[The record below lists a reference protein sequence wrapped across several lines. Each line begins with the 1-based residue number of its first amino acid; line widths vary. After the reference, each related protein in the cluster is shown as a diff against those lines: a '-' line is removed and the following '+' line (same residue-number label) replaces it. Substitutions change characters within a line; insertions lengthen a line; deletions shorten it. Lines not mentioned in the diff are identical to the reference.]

1 MGQLSEGGHLM
12 LRAVAD
18 THAVIWY
25 LFADERLSATA
36 RIMIEEAAAGGG
48 QIAFSSITLAEIVY
62 LSEKGRV
69 DPATLDRLLAAIDR
83 EDAVLVEVPLDR
95 HVAKALRKVERTHP
109 RPARPHHCGYSP
121 PPGPA
126 FDQPGSQDRTLR
138 CGHHLVRQWNPR
150 SRRGR
155 PFIVPPFPAD
165 DQEGQALR

>member
-1 MGQLSEGGHLM
+1 M

-95 HVAKALRKVERTHP
+95 HVAKAVRRMERTQIP
-109 RPARPHHCGYSP
+109 DLP
-121 PPGPA
+121 
-126 FDQPGSQDRTLR
+126 DRIIAATAL
-138 CGHHLVRQWNPR
+138 HLGLPLI
-150 SRRGR
+150 SRDRR
-155 PFIVPPFPAD
+155 IELSDVD
-165 DQEGQALR
+165 TIW